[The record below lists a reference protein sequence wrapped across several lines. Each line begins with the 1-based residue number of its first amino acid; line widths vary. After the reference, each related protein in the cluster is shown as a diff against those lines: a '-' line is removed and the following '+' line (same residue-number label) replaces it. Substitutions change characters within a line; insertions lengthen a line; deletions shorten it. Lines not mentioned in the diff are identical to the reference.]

1 MRHMLIC
8 LLFAGF
14 INAGAQTV
22 KTSLTYVVNEPAKRN
37 AKTPVLIML
46 HGYGSNEAD
55 LFDISKALDARLITF
70 SLRAPVALGEGSYC
84 WYNISRVEGKPF
96 IYDYKEVKASTEKI
110 LSFISNACR
119 AYKVDSTQVFL
130 MGFSQG
136 AILSYELAAL
146 APKKIKGVMALSGRM
161 MEETKALKTN
171 WADLVKVKYFIAHGN
186 SDNTIKQEES
196 DKVYEYLKEKN
207 VSDLTYKRYEMPH
220 SICGAELNDIK
231 AWLVKAITPEKKT
244 IAPAK

>member
-1 MRHMLIC
+1 MKRILIGLLLVSC
-8 LLFAGF
+8 LH
-14 INAGAQTV
+14 AGAQTIN
-22 KTSLTYVVNEPAKRN
+22 TSLTYLVNEPAKRN

-55 LFDISKALDARLITF
+55 LFDISKTLDPRFITF
-70 SLRAPVALGEGSYC
+70 SLRAPTVLGEGSYC
-84 WYNISRVEGKPF
+84 WYNITRVEGKPF
-96 IYDYKEVKASTEKI
+96 IYDYKEVKVSAEKI

-119 AYKVDSTQVFL
+119 AYKVDSSQVFL

-146 APKKIKGVMALSGRM
+146 APKKIKGIMALSGRM
-161 MEETKALKTN
+161 MEETKALESN

-196 DKVYEYLKEKN
+196 DKAYNYLKEKK
-207 VSDLTYKRYEMPH
+207 VTDLTYKRYEMPH

-244 IAPAK
+244 VLPSK

>member
-1 MRHMLIC
+1 MKRILIW
-8 LLFAGF
+8 LLFASF
-14 INAGAQTV
+14 PYAGAQTV
-22 KTSLTYVVNEPAKRN
+22 KTSLTYLVNEPAKRN
-37 AKTPVLIML
+37 AKTPVVIML

-55 LFDISKALDARLITF
+55 LFDISKTLDSRFITF
-70 SLRAPVALGEGSYC
+70 SLRAPMMLGEGSYC
-84 WYNISRVEGKPF
+84 WYNITRVEGKPF

-110 LSFISNACR
+110 MSFISNACR

-146 APKKIKGVMALSGRM
+146 SPKKIRGIMALSGRM
-161 MEETKALKTN
+161 MEETKVLKTN

-196 DKVYEYLKEKN
+196 DKAYEYLKERK
-207 VSDLTYKRYEMPH
+207 VTDLIYKRYEMPH

-231 AWLVKAITPEKKT
+231 VWLVKAITPEKRSV
-244 IAPAK
+244 APSK